1 MVWIN
6 TAAAITAA
14 WLTAWSMGFPPLA
27 IAMGAVSTALLLANA
42 IAQTVVISQQ
52 RAPQFA
58 TGSWDVPTTGPAILH
73 GGEIVT
79 PKPIADSIRSGD
91 AYLGSGAGAGGDVVM
106 VMDGRQVGRV
116 VRERNS
122 RFARSIGARS
132 YSMAGA
138 Y

>member
-1 MVWIN
+1 
-6 TAAAITAA
+6 
-14 WLTAWSMGFPPLA
+14 MGGMQGFASCMSLPFPA
-27 IAMGAVSTALLLANA
+27 NVIAGAVVVALSNAMMAVNLAM
-42 IAQTVVISQQ
+42 IQQQ
-52 RAPQFA
+52 RPPMYA

-91 AYLGSGAGAGGDVVM
+91 AYLGSGAGAGGDIVM